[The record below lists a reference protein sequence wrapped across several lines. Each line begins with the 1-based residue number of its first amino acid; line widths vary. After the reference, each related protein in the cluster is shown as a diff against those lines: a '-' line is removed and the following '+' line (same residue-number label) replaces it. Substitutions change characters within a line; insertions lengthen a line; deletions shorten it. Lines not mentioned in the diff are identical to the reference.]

1 MIRAAIV
8 GLGRWGR
15 QLAGAAAGH
24 ARLEIVRAVEPDV
37 EGARGFCTEHHLKLT
52 GDLQAVLADSSID
65 AVLLATPHSLHPAQ
79 VMACAAARKHVFCEK
94 PLALRRADAARMF
107 DACRAA
113 GVTLAVG
120 HNRRF
125 WPAMAAL
132 RGIVAGGELGS
143 ILHIEGHNSNEN
155 SQAITAGWRLSPE
168 ESPGGGLTGA
178 GLHVLDAFVSLLGP
192 VRRVYARHTLREQ
205 GPPPLDSAMLAVD
218 FVSGATGMLATV
230 RATPLYWRVHV
241 FGTKGSA
248 EVLDEGTM
256 ILRMSG
262 ASPRQT
268 AYPAIDVLRAEL
280 DAFADAVDNKGAF
293 PVPEADVLATLAA
306 FEAALRSMQSGQ
318 PVGCDDKS

>member
-1 MIRAAIV
+1 MISAAIV

-15 QLAGAAAGH
+15 NLVEASVSH
-24 ARLEIVRAVEPDV
+24 ARLKIVRAVEPDV
-37 EGARGFCTEHHLKLT
+37 DRAQGFCAQHDLNLT
-52 GDLQAVLADSSID
+52 GNLEPVLADSSIG

-107 DACRAA
+107 DACRDA

-132 RGIVAGGELGS
+132 RDTVASGELGA
-143 ILHIEGHNSNEN
+143 ILHVEGHNSNEN
-155 SQAITAGWRLSPE
+155 SQNITAGWRLSPE

-178 GLHVLDAFVSLLGP
+178 GLHVLDAFASLLGP
-192 VRRVYARHTLREQ
+192 VRRVYAQLTSHEQ
-205 GPPPLDSAMLAVD
+205 GPPPLDTAMLAID
-218 FVSGATGMLATV
+218 FVSGATGTLATV

-241 FGTKGSA
+241 FGTQGSA

-256 ILRMSG
+256 ILRKSG
-262 ASPRQT
+262 SKPKQIT
-268 AYPAIDVLRAEL
+268 YPAINVLRAEL
-280 DAFADAVDNKGAF
+280 DAFADAIDNKRAF
-293 PVPEADVLATLAA
+293 PVPEADVLATLSA
-306 FEAALRSMQSGQ
+306 FEAALQSMQSGQ
-318 PVGCDDKS
+318 PVACGEA